1 MGKGFAV
8 DRIPPEQFPTVLIF
22 ATGSGGWVEFGMGM
36 SGKVGSAAHWP
47 PTVAAAAAT
56 VPPPPPAPPLSLPRT
71 SCCCLPPLT
80 IAFCYSSCRRS

>member
-47 PTVAAAAAT
+47 PPVAAAAAP
-56 VPPPPPAPPLSLPRT
+56 VGCHGAPPPPRPR
-71 SCCCLPPLT
+71 P
-80 IAFCYSSCRRS
+80 